1 MLLAYRTM
9 AVVAVA
15 MSLSG
20 AGVVSVMAAEDAALE
35 KRLAEEKEARR
46 ACKVAICKAFAEP
59 GSGAPVAC
67 SFTKTWRRTEI
78 LARMVGG
85 SYIWG
90 YGHVQ
95 CKADVK
101 LDREGAGKA
110 LHDGQAKLALGK
122 HDLNCS
128 VENKDAAKG
137 EAFKVRVSLSPAL
150 SFKSGKVSA
159 VDFGSIETEGSKIA
173 SAAITSAMALEQV
186 SGAISG
192 AATREMNEF
201 LFEKC
206 PADGIKL
213 QPSG

>member
-1 MLLAYRTM
+1 MTA
-9 AVVAVA
+9 
-15 MSLSG
+15 
-20 AGVVSVMAAEDAALE
+20 
-35 KRLAEEKEARR
+35 
-46 ACKVAICKAFAEP
+46 
-59 GSGAPVAC
+59 
-67 SFTKTWRRTEI
+67 
-78 LARMVGG
+78 
-85 SYIWG
+85 
-90 YGHVQ
+90 
-95 CKADVK
+95 
-101 LDREGAGKA
+101 
-110 LHDGQAKLALGK
+110 GQACAGK

-137 EAFKVRVSLSPAL
+137 EAFKVRVSLSPTL
-150 SFKSGKVSA
+150 SFKSGNVSA

-213 QPSG
+213 RPSG

>member
-1 MLLAYRTM
+1 MLFAYRKL

-15 MSLSG
+15 TSLFSV
-20 AGVVSVMAAEDAALE
+20 AAVSAMAAEDAALN
-35 KRLAEEKEARR
+35 KRMAEEKEARR
-46 ACKVAICKAFAEP
+46 ACKVEICKAFAER

-78 LARMVGG
+78 LARIVGG
-85 SYIWG
+85 SYVWG

-110 LHDGQAKLALGK
+110 LHDAEATVALGK
-122 HDLNCS
+122 HDLNCV

-137 EAFKVRVSLSPAL
+137 EAFKVRVSLSPTL
-150 SFKSGKVSA
+150 SFKGGKVNA
-159 VDFGSIETEGSKIA
+159 VDFGSIETDGSNLA
-173 SAAITSAMALEQV
+173 SAAIKSAMALKQV

-192 AATREMNEF
+192 AATRETNEF

>member
-20 AGVVSVMAAEDAALE
+20 SAVGSVMAAEDAALE
-35 KRLAEEKEARR
+35 KRMAEEKEARR

-78 LARMVGG
+78 LARIVGG
-85 SYIWG
+85 SYVWG

-128 VENKDAAKG
+128 VENKDVAKG
-137 EAFKVRVSLSPAL
+137 EAFKVRVSLSPTL
-150 SFKSGKVSA
+150 SFKGGKVNA

-186 SGAISG
+186 SGALSG